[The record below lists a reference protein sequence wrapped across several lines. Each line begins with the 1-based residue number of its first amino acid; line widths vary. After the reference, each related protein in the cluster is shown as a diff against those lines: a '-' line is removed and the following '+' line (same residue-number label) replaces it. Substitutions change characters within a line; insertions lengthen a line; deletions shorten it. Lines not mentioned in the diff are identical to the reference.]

1 MPLHHSLRERP
12 PPPGKPGEE
21 LDILHAGLTLRAQ
34 NAARKGKRMEALVP
48 AFLLAVL
55 TQLCDKPALLCAI
68 LADRYGRPL
77 AVAVAA
83 GIAHAAIN
91 FAAGFGGS
99 LIGPMM
105 TPNARALLLA
115 MALIFGALGA
125 IGSNRVKDR
134 LGGWKL
140 GSFFT
145 ALLGVLILAFG
156 ESTPFFTLALATGG
170 QPWFA
175 AAGASI
181 GAFGVAF
188 VAALLGERSWAAL
201 PWRWLRILSGIGFL
215 VAGCWIGVNALRL
228 T

>member
-1 MPLHHSLRERP
+1 
-12 PPPGKPGEE
+12 
-21 LDILHAGLTLRAQ
+21 
-34 NAARKGKRMEALVP
+34 MEALVP

-55 TQLCDKPALLCAI
+55 TQLCDKPASLGAI

-77 AVAVAA
+77 TVAVAA
-83 GIAHAAIN
+83 GLAHGVTN
-91 FAAGFGGS
+91 FAAGLGGM

-115 MALIFGALGA
+115 LALIFGALGM

-134 LGGWKL
+134 LDGWKL
-140 GSFFT
+140 GAFFT
-145 ALLGVLILAFG
+145 AFLAILILSFG
-156 ESTPFFTLALATGG
+156 ESTPFFTLALSTSG

-188 VAALLGERSWAAL
+188 VAAVLGERIWQGV
-201 PWRWLRILSGIGFL
+201 PFRCLRVLAGIAFL
-215 VAGCWIGVNALRL
+215 IAGCWIGVNALRL

>member
-1 MPLHHSLRERP
+1 
-12 PPPGKPGEE
+12 
-21 LDILHAGLTLRAQ
+21 
-34 NAARKGKRMEALVP
+34 MEALVP

-55 TQLCDKPALLCAI
+55 TQLCDKPATLAAI

-77 AVAVAA
+77 TVAVAA
-83 GIAHAAIN
+83 ALAHAATN
-91 FAAGFGGS
+91 FAAGIGGM

-115 MALIFGALGA
+115 LALIFGALGM
-125 IGSNRVKDR
+125 IGSNKVKDR
-134 LGGWKL
+134 LDGWKL
-140 GSFFT
+140 GSFVT
-145 ALLGVLILAFG
+145 PLLAILILSFG

-181 GAFGVAF
+181 GAFAVAF
-188 VAALLGERSWAAL
+188 VAAVLGERIWRDI
-201 PWRWLRILSGIGFL
+201 PFRWLRIASGIAFL
-215 VAGCWIGVNALRL
+215 VAGCWIGVGALRL

>member
-1 MPLHHSLRERP
+1 
-12 PPPGKPGEE
+12 
-21 LDILHAGLTLRAQ
+21 
-34 NAARKGKRMEALVP
+34 MEALVP

-55 TQLCDKPALLCAI
+55 TQLCDKPAMLGAI

-77 AVAVAA
+77 TIAVAA
-83 GIAHAAIN
+83 GLAQAATN
-91 FAAGFGGS
+91 FAAGLGGT

-115 MALIFGALGA
+115 MALIFGALGT
-125 IGSNRVKDR
+125 IGSNRIKDR
-134 LGGWKL
+134 LDGWKL
-140 GSFFT
+140 GSFLT
-145 ALLGVLILAFG
+145 AFLGVLILSFG
-156 ESTPFFTLALATGG
+156 ESTPFFTLALSTGG

-181 GAFGVAF
+181 GAFGVGF
-188 VAALLGERSWAAL
+188 VAAVLGERIWAAT
-201 PWRWLRILSGIGFL
+201 PWRWLRILSGIAFL

>member
-1 MPLHHSLRERP
+1 
-12 PPPGKPGEE
+12 
-21 LDILHAGLTLRAQ
+21 
-34 NAARKGKRMEALVP
+34 MEALVP

-55 TQLCDKPALLCAI
+55 TQLCDKPAMLGAI

-77 AVAVAA
+77 AVAFAA
-83 GIAHAAIN
+83 GLAHAATN
-91 FAAGFGGS
+91 FAAAVGGA

-125 IGSNRVKDR
+125 IGSNKVKDR
-134 LGGWKL
+134 LDGWKL

-145 ALLGVLILAFG
+145 AFLGVLILSFG
-156 ESTPFFTLALATGG
+156 ESTPFFTLALSTGG

-175 AAGASI
+175 ATGASI
-181 GAFGVAF
+181 GAFAVAF
-188 VAALLGERSWAAL
+188 VAAALGERSWAAA
-201 PWRWLRILSGIGFL
+201 PWRWVRILSGISFL
-215 VAGCWIGVNALRL
+215 IAGCWIGVNALRL

>member
-1 MPLHHSLRERP
+1 
-12 PPPGKPGEE
+12 
-21 LDILHAGLTLRAQ
+21 
-34 NAARKGKRMEALVP
+34 MEALVP

-55 TQLCDKPALLCAI
+55 TQLCDKPAMLGAI

-77 AVAVAA
+77 TVALAA
-83 GIAHAAIN
+83 GLAHAATN
-91 FAAGFGGS
+91 FAAAAGGT

-115 MALIFGALGA
+115 IALIYGALGM
-125 IGSNRVKDR
+125 IGSNRIKDR
-134 LGGWKL
+134 LDGWKL
-140 GSFFT
+140 GAFLTAFLGILILSFGETTPAFT
-145 ALLGVLILAFG
+145 A
-156 ESTPFFTLALATGG
+156 ALSTGG

-188 VAALLGERSWAAL
+188 VAAVLGERIWAAA
-201 PWRWLRILSGIGFL
+201 PWRWLRILSGVAFL
-215 VAGCWIGVNALRL
+215 IAGCWIGVNALRL

>member
-1 MPLHHSLRERP
+1 
-12 PPPGKPGEE
+12 
-21 LDILHAGLTLRAQ
+21 
-34 NAARKGKRMEALVP
+34 MEALVP
-48 AFLLAVL
+48 AFLLAAL
-55 TQLCDKPALLCAI
+55 TQLCDKPAMLTAI

-77 AVAVAA
+77 TVAITA
-83 GIAHAAIN
+83 GIAHATLN
-91 FAAGFGGS
+91 LAAALGGS

-125 IGSNRVKDR
+125 AGSNRVKDR
-134 LGGWKL
+134 LDGWKL
-140 GSFFT
+140 GAFFT
-145 ALLGVLILAFG
+145 PLLGVLILAFG
-156 ESTPFFTLALATGG
+156 ESTPFFTLALSTGG

-181 GAFGVAF
+181 GTFGVAF
-188 VAALLGERSWAAL
+188 VAAMLGERTWAAM

-215 VAGCWIGVNALRL
+215 IAGCWIGVNALRL